1 MTGSLHAGHSKNPRV
16 VRSIRRVDAFGCW
29 CVIRSISPRGL
40 TPLSA
45 FGGFA
50 ALHDD
55 FRDELCQGLQLADS
69 LTLDGHKWLNVP
81 YDCAVFYTKDV
92 KTLEAVCG
100 PGSNVPAYLT
110 TAPSSADEYIPSP
123 MNVGIE
129 NSQRFRA
136 LPLYASLLCYGQEG
150 YRKIVRENITFAR
163 RVEAWLV
170 DHKQWYDVLTPL
182 STSSS
187 KQGNYRISN
196 IVLFAPSRTCGV
208 TAFEGK
214 DAGVQLV
221 KAINATGKMYVTGT
235 SWKGRSAVRLAVSNY
250 LTDDRDFTIVT
261 EVLSSIM
268 SEHQ

>member
-1 MTGSLHAGHSKNPRV
+1 MLVCSTVHLQPE
-16 VRSIRRVDAFGCW
+16 
-29 CVIRSISPRGL
+29 L
-40 TPLSA
+40 TLLSA

-55 FRDELCQGLQLADS
+55 FQAELCQGLQLADS

-100 PGSNVPAYLT
+100 PGSLVPAYLA
-110 TAPSSADEYIPSP
+110 TAPTIGEYIPSP

-129 NSQRFRA
+129 NSQRFRS
-136 LPLYASLLCYGQEG
+136 LPLYASLLCFGQQG
-150 YRKIVRENITFAR
+150 YRKIICDNITFAR
-163 RVEAWLV
+163 KVEAWLV
-170 DHKQWYDVLTPL
+170 DHNKWYDVLTPP

-187 KQGNYRISN
+187 EQGNYRISN
-196 IVLFAPSRTCGV
+196 IVLFAPSRMCGV
-208 TAFEGK
+208 TAFQGK
-214 DAGVQLV
+214 DAGAQLI

-250 LTDDRDFTIVT
+250 LTDDRDFDIVT
-261 EVLSSIM
+261 EVLSSVM